1 MAARGQPGERLGG
14 ARRAQRRVA
23 AAPDEL
29 LGLREELDL
38 ADAAAPQL
46 DVVSVDG
53 DHRAALVGVDLPLD
67 GMAVLDEPEVQVLA
81 PDEGTQAVEEGL
93 EMGKGKE
100 RDKG

>member
-1 MAARGQPGERLGG
+1 MAARGQAGERLGG

-38 ADAAAPQL
+38 ADAVAPQL
-46 DVVSVDG
+46 DVVAVDG

-67 GMAVLDEPEVQVLA
+67 GMDVLDGPEVQMLA
-81 PDEGTQAVEEGL
+81 PDEGPQHVE
-93 EMGKGKE
+93 KGIAE
-100 RDKG
+100 NGRAQDGTP